1 MNKITIS
8 ATHIIADNARYN
20 LQGNGKTVATI
31 NSDDINPIINSKDHA
46 GADMIELDGVV
57 WCIRD
62 ILAMAERGENGL
74 TLA

>member
-8 ATHIIADNARYN
+8 ATHIIADNAHYN
-20 LQGNGKTVATI
+20 LQGKGKKVATI
-31 NSDDINPIINSKDHA
+31 NGDINPIINSKDHA